1 MDGKEGNEGK
11 NPMST
16 LVPNGIILALI
27 GVLLLLTPLTTKIP
41 EHQLPMDLIAGG
53 VLLVGGLLSLVLGL
67 RKRN

>member
-1 MDGKEGNEGK
+1 MDSKDGK

-27 GVLLLLTPLTTKIP
+27 GILVLLTPLTTKIP

-53 VLLVGGLLSLVLGL
+53 VLLGGGLLSLAWGL
-67 RKRN
+67 RRRP